1 MNKTQNAQIITL
13 LIVIGIVVSSGCTQ
27 QKNTTEEKKKD
38 LTTIKVG
45 LSWLHE
51 AQFAG
56 LYWADQKGLY
66 GEEGLKVEFY
76 PYNYT
81 DLAQDLTDGKYD
93 FVILQTDTLLQAKEA
108 GLPVKAVYAD
118 YQIIPTCYYS
128 RKGSGITKPNDLI
141 GKNVGVAYSERYP
154 LLGLLK
160 RVGINASAVNIID
173 RDYVYEPLANGT
185 YDVEAGWVTDGDLVK
200 KVAGEYNVIH
210 PYDYGVNW
218 YADVITTTDGKIA
231 DNPDVVGKFIKAT
244 AKGWENA
251 IEHSDEAALLTLNYT
266 GEEIQ
271 QLTPEHLKFVLD
283 ASSPLIH
290 TGEQHMGW
298 MESQVFEDTQDML
311 LEHGVMKRP
320 INVSDAYTLQFLKN
334 AYGE

>member
-1 MNKTQNAQIITL
+1 MSGHRCTNGKAAFL
-13 LIVIGIVVSSGCTQ
+13 VIGLVLLSGCIQ
-27 QKNTTEEKKKD
+27 QKDTSEEKKKD
-38 LTTIKVG
+38 LTTVRVG

-66 GEEGLKVEFY
+66 EKEGLKVEFY

-81 DLAQDLTDGKYD
+81 DLAQDLADGRYD

-118 YQIIPTCYYS
+118 YQLMPTCYYS
-128 RKGSGITKPNDLI
+128 KKESGIIKPNDLV

-160 RVGINASAVNIID
+160 RVGINASTVNIID

-185 YDVEAGWVTDGDLVK
+185 YDVEAGWVTDGDVVE
-200 KVAGEYNVIH
+200 KVAGEYNMLH
-210 PYDYGVNW
+210 PYDYGVSW
-218 YADVITTTDGKIA
+218 YADIITTTDKNIA
-231 DNPDVVGKFIKAT
+231 NDPDRVGKFVKAT

-251 IEHSDEAALLTLNYT
+251 IEHSDEAALLTLNY
-266 GEEIQ
+266 GGKDIE
-271 QLTPEHLKFVLD
+271 QLTPKHLKFVLD
-283 ASSPLIH
+283 TSIPLIH
-290 TGEQHMGW
+290 TGDQRMGW
-298 MESQVFEDTQDML
+298 MEPKVFEDTQDIL
-311 LEHGVMKRP
+311 LEQGVMKRP
-320 INVSDAYTLQFLKN
+320 VNVSDAYTLQFLKG